1 MIQPFNS
8 RETIKITVDA
18 PPLNQMIYAQKFR
31 IEVDVLSEII
41 KIGKEINYNTY
52 MLDVDEFI
60 STGNLNFNR
69 LTFKF
74 VKEKKT
80 GKPTLQGTYLSC

>member
-1 MIQPFNS
+1 M
-8 RETIKITVDA
+8 
-18 PPLNQMIYAQKFR
+18 
-31 IEVDVLSEII
+31 DVLSGII

-69 LTFKF
+69 LTLKF
-74 VKEKKT
+74 VKEKKNR
-80 GKPTLQGTYLSC
+80 KSSKHAKYIHTYAIQWKSQKKVLLSAALALP